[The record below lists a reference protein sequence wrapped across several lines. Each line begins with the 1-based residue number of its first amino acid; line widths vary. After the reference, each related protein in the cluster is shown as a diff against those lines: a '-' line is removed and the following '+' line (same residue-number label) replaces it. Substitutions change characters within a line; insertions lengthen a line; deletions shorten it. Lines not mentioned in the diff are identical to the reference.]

1 MKLEKFMNKLLGFII
16 SLSFVGTCSAASVEQ
31 YVSSVEKIT
40 ATYAQDIRGFLRSL
54 DPKLSQFS
62 PEQKVK
68 YCDINNQYIQNLSD
82 AIEKNRTHL
91 PAPYATMTKQ
101 DVIKQVS
108 ESKEMVMLQKYN
120 IQCQFK

>member
-16 SLSFVGTCSAASVEQ
+16 SLSFVETCSAASVEQ

-101 DVIKQVS
+101 HSLTNVHLFA
-108 ESKEMVMLQKYN
+108 LQLPTKRYK
-120 IQCQFK
+120 FT